1 MTHEKWK
8 IVHELSNYTRQPKSL
23 LQQHRRDSWQ
33 APSMGGAPGS
43 GCREELCGLDP
54 RLSELGVRPR
64 GEQEQPQKEDQQL
77 DPACGCRRGEGEG
90 GTAVCRLPPPRRTP
104 QWRLQHAWERSRG
117 ISELYLASQKSKH
130 RLLHNTTAIT
140 YRSLW
145 LALMVINLV
154 FM

>member
-33 APSMGGAPGS
+33 APSMGCAPGS

-77 DPACGCRRGEGEG
+77 DPACGCRRGG
-90 GTAVCRLPPPRRTP
+90 GRRRDSCVPSTP
-104 QWRLQHAWERSRG
+104 APQNATVAFAACLGKKQRHLG
-117 ISELYLASQKSKH
+117 
-130 RLLHNTTAIT
+130 
-140 YRSLW
+140 
-145 LALMVINLV
+145 VI
-154 FM
+154 FSIAEK